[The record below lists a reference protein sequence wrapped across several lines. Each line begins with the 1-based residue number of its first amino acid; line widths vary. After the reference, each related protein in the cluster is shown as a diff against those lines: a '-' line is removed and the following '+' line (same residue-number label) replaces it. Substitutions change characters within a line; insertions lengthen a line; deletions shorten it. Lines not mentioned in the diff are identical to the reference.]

1 MCRMY
6 KNFIFDLDGTLLE
19 TLPDIVTAINAALK
33 ECGFDY
39 VYDIESGKKLIGDG
53 VANLMHRALKDKDT
67 PENFE
72 AIKGVFM
79 PLYSQYQTK
88 TTKAMKGCVETL
100 SSLKNKGCGLY
111 VCTNKP
117 NHLALEV
124 LDNIFG
130 PNTFDFIKGLK
141 EGEAPK
147 PDKHNVDV
155 IMEGYHL
162 DPKETLFVG
171 DSMTDYNTA
180 RNGGLAFC
188 LCVYGY
194 GNYTSEF
201 IEKCDYN
208 IKEPKEL
215 LNLAK

>member
-1 MCRMY
+1 MY
-6 KNFIFDLDGTLLE
+6 TNFIFDLDGTLLE
-19 TLPDIVTAINAALK
+19 TLPDIVTAINVALK

-53 VANLMHRALKDKDT
+53 VANLMHRALKDKDNET
-67 PENFE
+67 NFQ

-79 PLYSQYQTK
+79 PLYQEYQTK

-100 SSLKNKGCGLY
+100 SSLKKRGSGLY

-130 PNTFDFIKGLK
+130 KGMFDFIKGLD

-155 IMEGYHL
+155 IMNGYNL
-162 DPKETLFVG
+162 KSEETLFVG
-171 DSMTDYNTA
+171 DSMTDYRTA
-180 RNGGLAFC
+180 QNGGLAFC

>member
-1 MCRMY
+1 MY

-39 VYDIESGKKLIGDG
+39 VYDIESGKKIIGDG

-79 PLYSQYQTK
+79 PLYQEYQTK

-100 SSLKNKGCGLY
+100 
-111 VCTNKP
+111 
-117 NHLALEV
+117 
-124 LDNIFG
+124 
-130 PNTFDFIKGLK
+130 
-141 EGEAPK
+141 
-147 PDKHNVDV
+147 
-155 IMEGYHL
+155 
-162 DPKETLFVG
+162 FVG
-171 DSMTDYNTA
+171 DSLTDYNTA

-201 IEKCDYN
+201 IAKSDYN

-215 LNLAK
+215 LNLTK